1 VHEAVKPFDWTYTT
15 DYAGTLAS
23 PVDGHVRDAASCRWR
38 RWSVALSA
46 ARSRSL
52 HSRWHRA
59 QDKPEPTDLA
69 INYEV
74 LKRPDPILFY
84 DELILFE
91 DELADNG
98 AAQLTC
104 RIVRRC
110 IGRDATR

>member
-1 VHEAVKPFDWTYTT
+1 
-15 DYAGTLAS
+15 
-23 PVDGHVRDAASCRWR
+23 
-38 RWSVALSA
+38 
-46 ARSRSL
+46 
-52 HSRWHRA
+52 
-59 QDKPEPTDLA
+59 LA

-104 RIVRRC
+104 RIVRRR
-110 IGRDATR
+110 IVREAMRWA